1 MGNSI
6 SVQSF
11 PNPIAVKPKVDVS
24 IEGTENDDK
33 IKDVEGN
40 DRISGKD
47 GNDKLKGAL
56 GNDVLKGDAGDDKI
70 NGDFANDKLD
80 GGAEMIYYKEKE
92 VTARSKVDQV
102 MTR

>member
-33 IKDVEGN
+33 IKGVEGN

-56 GNDVLKGDAGDDKI
+56 GNDVLKGDAGDDYKI

-92 VTARSKVDQV
+92 VTAR
-102 MTR
+102 